1 MSDNTYKRDIL
12 IFPKFKNINRIQEI
26 RNKFD
31 KLANLIPPHI
41 TLVFPFSDSISDQ
54 ELVNK
59 LSNLLYNWS
68 SFCIKFHGISLSEDG
83 YIFLNCIN
91 GCEEIIKLHDEIYE
105 KILPSHYKKTIK
117 YVPHITLGQADS
129 LEKLSGFN
137 DSFNSV
143 VAGISVELIGKN
155 EESII
160 IKNIDFGIKIRK
172 VIYEDCFTLS
182 KLKKEIWETT
192 YRGIYPDTKIDHYD
206 YIENENRFKDFIND
220 KTKELYV
227 VVANNELV
235 GYIEFGSTFKPFKDY
250 KKEIG
255 LLYIRKDYQ
264 KKGLGKNLFNLAYN
278 SIKETGSN
286 NFFISCHKYNV
297 NARKFYEKMGGKI
310 IYEDVDDLANN
321 GIPQVKYEYIII

>member
-41 TLVFPFSDSISDQ
+41 TLVFPFSDSISNQ
-54 ELVNK
+54 ELVEK
-59 LSNLLYNWS
+59 LSNLLTGWS
-68 SFCIKFHGISLSEDG
+68 SFNIEFHGISLSEDG

-172 VIYEDCFTLS
+172 AIYEDCFTLS

-192 YRGIYPDTKIDHYD
+192 YRGIYPDTKIDNYD

-235 GYIEFGSTFKPFKDY
+235 GYIEFGKPFRPFKNY
-250 KKEIG
+250 KQEIG
-255 LLYIRKDYQ
+255 LFYIRQDYQ
-264 KKGLGKNLFNLAYN
+264 KKGLGKKLFNLAYN
-278 SIKETGSN
+278 SIKETGVDK
-286 NFFISCHKYNV
+286 FFISCHKYNV

-310 IYEDVDDLANN
+310 IYEDVDDLASD
-321 GIPQVKYEYIII
+321 GIPQVKYEYVII